1 VSEGYLDVAT
11 VGLYT
16 LLFMF
21 ILMMAGVPIAYALG
35 FSALCAGLLAYGGTV
50 LPKLGMGPFRFMY
63 NPSWTPLPLF
73 VLLGTLMA
81 ETKIGDDLFDATSK
95 WLSRIP
101 GGLVA
106 AGVIGEAVMAAVIG
120 TSAATIVVV
129 GKTAVPAFEKHGYN
143 RNMGLG
149 ALLAGGVLG
158 PLIPPSAT
166 MIIYGV
172 LAELSIGQ
180 LFIAGV
186 IPGILLMAMLA
197 IPTVI
202 WCWTHPKYGPAGISY
217 SWRERFGSLRNVW
230 PVVVVILAILGS
242 IYFGVATPTESAGV
256 GVVVMLAIAVI
267 FYGLRWKSLRDSLI
281 EATLV
286 NAMIMFIVLGA
297 YFFTYMIGSAN
308 IATRLNDLIVD
319 IGMSPIL
326 VVISIN
332 VILIIL
338 GCLIDPITI
347 TLLTVPIFVPLI
359 IQVGYNPL
367 WFGVMF
373 VINTEIGLI
382 TPPMGINL
390 FAIKTI
396 FDIPTSDLL
405 KGVTPFLL
413 IEIVFLGIIIA
424 FPQISLWLPST
435 MIG

>member
-1 VSEGYLDVAT
+1 MDVST
-11 VGLYT
+11 VGLFT

-21 ILMMAGVPIAYALG
+21 ILMMAGVPIAFALG
-35 FSALCAGLLAYGGTV
+35 FSALCAGLFAYGGTV
-50 LPKLGMGPFRFMY
+50 LPKLGMGSFRFMY
-63 NPSWTPLPLF
+63 NVSWTPLPLF

-81 ETKIGDDLFDATSK
+81 ETRIGDDLFSAASK
-95 WLSRIP
+95 WLSRVP

-106 AGVIGEAVMAAVIG
+106 GGVIGEGIMAAVIG

-129 GKTAVPAFEKHGYN
+129 GKTAVPAFEKYGYN
-143 RNMGLG
+143 RKMGLG

-172 LAELSIGQ
+172 LAEMSIGQ
-180 LFIAGV
+180 LFIAGI
-186 IPGILLMAMLA
+186 IPGIILIFMLA
-197 IPTVI
+197 VPTI
-202 WCWTHPKYGPAGISY
+202 LWCWWKPNWGPPGRSY
-217 SWRERFGSLRNVW
+217 SWGERVGSLKNIW
-230 PVVVVILAILGS
+230 PVVIVMLAILGS

-256 GVVVMLAIAVI
+256 GVVVILIIAAI
-267 FYGLRWKSLRDSLI
+267 FYGLKWKGLRDCLV

-286 NAMIMFIVLGA
+286 NAMIMFICLGA

-308 IATRLNDLIVD
+308 IATKLSDVINTVGL
-319 IGMSPIL
+319 SPIF
-326 VVISIN
+326 VIISIN

-359 IQVGYNPL
+359 IEVGYDPL

-396 FDIPTSDLL
+396 FNISTKDLL
-405 KGVTPFLL
+405 QGVIPFLL
-413 IEIVFLGIIIA
+413 IEIAFLAVIIA
-424 FPQISLWLPST
+424 FPQLSLWLPGT
-435 MIG
+435 MMGG

>member
-1 VSEGYLDVAT
+1 MDVASI
-11 VGLYT
+11 GLYA

-21 ILMMAGVPIAYALG
+21 LLMMAGVPIAYALG

-73 VLLGTLMA
+73 VLLGTIMA
-81 ETKIGDDLFDATSK
+81 ETKIGDDLFNAASK
-95 WLSRIP
+95 WLSRVP

-106 AGVIGEAVMAAVIG
+106 SGVVGEGIMAAVIG
-120 TSAATIVVV
+120 TSAATIVVM
-129 GKTAVPAFEKHGYN
+129 GKTAVPAFDKYGYN
-143 RNMGLG
+143 RKMGLG

-158 PLIPPSAT
+158 PLIPPSST

-186 IPGILLMAMLA
+186 IPGIILMAMLA
-197 IPTVI
+197 IPVI
-202 WCWTHPKYGPAGISY
+202 LWCWWKPKWGPPGQSF
-217 SWRERFGSLRNVW
+217 SWRERFSSLKNIW
-230 PVVVVILAILGS
+230 PVVLVMLAILGS
-242 IYFGVATPTESAGV
+242 IYLGIATPTESAGV
-256 GVVVMLAIAVI
+256 GVVIILIIAVI
-267 FYGLRWKSLRDSLI
+267 FYGLRWKGLRKTLI

-286 NAMIMFIVLGA
+286 NAMIMFIILGA

-308 IATRLNDLIVD
+308 IATRLYDLVVN

-326 VVISIN
+326 VIISIN

-347 TLLTVPIFVPLI
+347 TLLTVPIFIPLI

-367 WFGVMF
+367 WFGVVF

-390 FAIKTI
+390 FAIKTV
-396 FDIPTSDLL
+396 FNIPTGDLL

-413 IEIVFLGIIIA
+413 IELVFLAIIIA
-424 FPQISLWLPST
+424 FPQLSLWLPGT
-435 MIG
+435 MMGS

>member
-1 VSEGYLDVAT
+1 MDAAT
-11 VGLYT
+11 IGLFT

-21 ILMMAGVPIAYALG
+21 ILMMSGVPIAYALG
-35 FSALCAGLLAYGGTV
+35 FSALCAGLLAYGGSV

-81 ETKIGDDLFDATSK
+81 ETRIGDDLFGAASK
-95 WLSRIP
+95 WLSRVP

-106 AGVIGEAVMAAVIG
+106 GGVLGEGIMAAVIG
-120 TSAATIVVV
+120 TSSATIVVV
-129 GKTAVPAFEKHGYN
+129 GKTAVPAFEKYGYN
-143 RNMGLG
+143 RKMGLG

-172 LAELSIGQ
+172 LAEMSIGQ
-180 LFIAGV
+180 LFIAGIV
-186 IPGILLMAMLA
+186 PGIILMAMLA
-197 IPTVI
+197 VPTI
-202 WCWTHPKYGPAGISY
+202 LWCSWKPAYGPPGKSY
-217 SWRERFGSLRNVW
+217 SWGERFSSIKNIW
-230 PVVVVILAILGS
+230 PVAIVMVAILGS
-242 IYFGVATPTESAGV
+242 IYFGIATPTESAGV
-256 GVVVMLAIAVI
+256 GVVVILIIAVF
-267 FYGLRWKSLRDSLI
+267 FYGLRWKGLRNCLI

-286 NAMIMFIVLGA
+286 NAMIMFICLGA

-308 IATRLNDLIVD
+308 IATRLSDVINT
-319 IGMSPIL
+319 IGLSPIL
-326 VVISIN
+326 VIISIN
-332 VILIIL
+332 VIILIL

-359 IQVGYNPL
+359 IEVGYNPL

-396 FDIPTSDLL
+396 FNISTKELL
-405 KGVTPFLL
+405 NGVLPFLL
-413 IEIVFLGIIIA
+413 IELVFLAIIIA
-424 FPQISLWLPST
+424 FPQLSLWLPGT
-435 MIG
+435 MIGN

>member
-1 VSEGYLDVAT
+1 MDVAT
-11 VGLYT
+11 IGLYT

-21 ILMMAGVPIAYALG
+21 ALMMLGVPIAYCLG
-35 FSALCAGLLAYGGTV
+35 FSALCAGLLAYGVPV

-81 ETKIGDDLFDATSK
+81 ETRIGDDLFSATSK

-106 AGVIGEAVMAAVIG
+106 AGVVGEAVMAAVIG

-129 GKTAVPAFEKHGYN
+129 GKTAVPAYEKHGYD
-143 RNMGLG
+143 RKMGLG

-172 LAELSIGQ
+172 LAEESIGQ
-180 LFIAGV
+180 LFIAGI
-186 IPGILLMAMLA
+186 IPGIILAAMLA
-197 IPTVI
+197 VPTI
-202 WCWTHPKYGPAGISY
+202 LWCWWKPGYGPPGTSYPLREKIS
-217 SWRERFGSLRNVW
+217 SLRNVW
-230 PVVVVILAILGS
+230 PVIVVMLAILGS
-242 IYFGVATPTESAGV
+242 IYFGIATPTESAGV
-256 GVVVMLAIAVI
+256 GVVVILIIAFI
-267 FYGLRWKSLRDSLI
+267 FYGLRWKTLSRSLI
-281 EATLV
+281 ESTLV
-286 NAMIMFIVLGA
+286 NAMIMFICLGA

-308 IATRLNDLIVD
+308 IATRLKDLIDVL
-319 IGMSPIL
+319 GLSPIM
-326 VVISIN
+326 VIISIN
-332 VILIIL
+332 IILLIL

-359 IQVGYNPL
+359 LAGGYDPI
-367 WFGVMF
+367 WFGVIF
-373 VINTEIGLI
+373 TVNTEIGLI

-396 FDIPTSDLL
+396 FNIPTGDLL
-405 KGVTPFLL
+405 KGVAPYLA
-413 IEIVFLGIIIA
+413 IEILFLGIIIA
-424 FPQISLWLPST
+424 FPTLSLWLPGT
-435 MIG
+435 MLGG

>member
-1 VSEGYLDVAT
+1 MDAST
-11 VGLYT
+11 IGLFT

-21 ILMMAGVPIAYALG
+21 ILMMAGVPIAFALG
-35 FSALCAGLLAYGGTV
+35 FSALCAGLFAYGGTV

-63 NPSWTPLPLF
+63 NVSWTPLPLF

-81 ETKIGDDLFDATSK
+81 ETRIGDDLFGAASK
-95 WLSRIP
+95 WLSRVP

-106 AGVIGEAVMAAVIG
+106 GGVIGEGIMAAVIG

-129 GKTAVPAFEKHGYN
+129 GKTAVPAFEKYGYN
-143 RNMGLG
+143 RKMGLG

-172 LAELSIGQ
+172 LAEMSIGQ
-180 LFIAGV
+180 LFIAGI
-186 IPGILLMAMLA
+186 IPGIILIIMLA
-197 IPTVI
+197 VPTI
-202 WCWTHPKYGPAGISY
+202 LWCWWKPNWGPPGKSY
-217 SWRERFGSLRNVW
+217 SWGERVSSLKNIW
-230 PVVVVILAILGS
+230 PVVMVMLAILGS
-242 IYFGVATPTESAGV
+242 IYLGVATPTESAGV
-256 GVVVMLAIAVI
+256 GVVVILIIAVI
-267 FYGLRWKSLRDSLI
+267 FYKLRWKGLRDCLV

-286 NAMIMFIVLGA
+286 NAMIMFICLGA

-308 IATRLNDLIVD
+308 IATRLSDVINAM
-319 IGMSPIL
+319 GMSPIF
-326 VVISIN
+326 VIISIN

-359 IQVGYNPL
+359 IEVGYDPL

-373 VINTEIGLI
+373 VVNTEIGLI

-396 FDIPTSDLL
+396 FNISTKDLL
-405 KGVTPFLL
+405 QGVVPFLL
-413 IEIVFLGIIIA
+413 IEIAFLAVIIA
-424 FPQISLWLPST
+424 FPKLSLWLPGT
-435 MIG
+435 MIGG

>member
-1 VSEGYLDVAT
+1 M
-11 VGLYT
+11 
-16 LLFMF
+16 FM
-21 ILMMAGVPIAYALG
+21 LMMAGVPIAFALG
-35 FSALCAGLLAYGGTV
+35 FSALCAGLFVYGDSALA
-50 LPKLGMGPFRFMY
+50 KLGMGSFRFMY
-63 NPSWTPLPLF
+63 NVSWTPLPLF

-81 ETKIGDDLFDATSK
+81 ETRIGDDLFGAASK
-95 WLSRIP
+95 WLSRVP

-106 AGVIGEAVMAAVIG
+106 GSVVGEGIMAAVIG

-143 RNMGLG
+143 RKMGLG

-180 LFIAGV
+180 LFIAG
-186 IPGILLMAMLA
+186 ILPGIVLIAMLA
-197 IPTVI
+197 IPTI
-202 WCWTHPKYGPAGISY
+202 LWCWWKPNWGPPGRGY
-217 SWRERFGSLRNVW
+217 SWRERFGSLKNVW
-230 PVVVVILAILGS
+230 PVIMVMLAILGS

-256 GVVVMLAIAVI
+256 GVAVILIIAVI
-267 FYGLRWKSLRDSLI
+267 FYGMRWKSLRDCLV

-286 NAMIMFIVLGA
+286 NAMIMFICLGA

-308 IATRLNDLIVD
+308 IATSLSDLINTL
-319 IGMSPIL
+319 GLSP
-326 VVISIN
+326 VMVIVSIN

-359 IQVGYNPL
+359 IEAGYDPL

-382 TPPMGINL
+382 TPPMGVNL

-396 FDIPTSDLL
+396 FNIPTGDLL
-405 KGVTPFLL
+405 KGVAPFLL
-413 IEIVFLGIIIA
+413 LELVFLALIIA
-424 FPQISLWLPST
+424 FPQISLWLPGT
-435 MIG
+435 MMGK

>member
-1 VSEGYLDVAT
+1 MDAAT
-11 VGLYT
+11 IGLYT

-21 ILMMAGVPIAYALG
+21 VLMMAGVPIAFALG
-35 FSALCAGLLAYGGTV
+35 FSALVAGLIAYGPTV

-73 VLLGTLMA
+73 VLLGTIMA

-95 WLSRIP
+95 WLSRVP
-101 GGLVA
+101 GGLIASGIV
-106 AGVIGEAVMAAVIG
+106 GEAIMAAVIG
-120 TSAATIVVV
+120 TSSATIVVV
-129 GKTAVPAFEKHGYN
+129 GKTAVPAFEKYGYN
-143 RNMGLG
+143 RKMGLG

-158 PLIPPSAT
+158 PLIPPSST

-180 LFIAGV
+180 LFIAGIV
-186 IPGILLMAMLA
+186 PGIILMTMLA
-197 IPTVI
+197 VPTI
-202 WCWTHPKYGPAGISY
+202 LWCWWKPSYGPAGRSY
-217 SWRERFGSLRNVW
+217 SWGERFGSLRNVW
-230 PVVVVILAILGS
+230 PVVVVIMAILGS
-242 IYFGVATPTESAGV
+242 IYFGIATPTESAGV
-256 GVVVMLAIAVI
+256 GVVIILIIAIA
-267 FYGLRWKSLRDSLI
+267 FYGLRWKGIRKTLI

-286 NAMIMFIVLGA
+286 NAMIMFICLGA

-308 IATRLNDLIVD
+308 IATRLYDLVVN
-319 IGMSPIL
+319 IGMSPVL

-332 VILIIL
+332 VILLIL

-359 IQVGYNPL
+359 VQVGYDPL

-390 FAIKTI
+390 FAIKTV
-396 FDIPTSDLL
+396 FNIPTGDLL

-413 IEIVFLGIIIA
+413 IELAFLAVIIA
-424 FPQISLWLPST
+424 FPQLSLWLPGT

>member
-1 VSEGYLDVAT
+1 
-11 VGLYT
+11 
-16 LLFMF
+16 
-21 ILMMAGVPIAYALG
+21 MMAGVPIAYALG

-81 ETKIGDDLFDATSK
+81 QTKIGDDLFNAMSK
-95 WLSRIP
+95 WLSRVP
-101 GGLVA
+101 GGLIA
-106 AGVIGEAVMAAVIG
+106 AGVTGEAVMAAVIG

-129 GKTAVPAFEKHGYN
+129 GKTAVPAFEKHGYS
-143 RNMGLG
+143 RTMGLG

-186 IPGILLMAMLA
+186 IPGIILMGMLA
-197 IPTVI
+197 IPTI
-202 WCWTHPKYGPAGISY
+202 LWCWRKPQYGPAGRGY
-217 SWRERFGSLRNVW
+217 PWKERFGALKNVW
-230 PVVVVILAILGS
+230 PVVVVIVAILGS

-256 GVVVMLAIAVI
+256 GVVVMPIIAVV
-267 FYGLRWKSLRDSLI
+267 FYGLRWKRLRDSLI

-286 NAMIMFIVLGA
+286 NAMIMFIILGA

-308 IATRLNDLIVD
+308 IATRLYDHVVNVGLTPL
-319 IGMSPIL
+319 M

-332 VILIIL
+332 VILIVL

-359 IQVGYNPL
+359 IQVGYDPL

-396 FDIPTSDLL
+396 FDIPTGELL
-405 KGVTPFLL
+405 RGVTPFLL
-413 IEIVFLGIIIA
+413 IEIVFLAVIIA
-424 FPQISLWLPST
+424 FPQLSLWLPST
-435 MIG
+435 MIQ

>member
-1 VSEGYLDVAT
+1 MEAAT
-11 VGLYT
+11 IGLYT

-35 FSALCAGLLAYGGTV
+35 FSALCAGLMAYGGTV

-81 ETKIGDDLFDATSK
+81 ETQIGDDLFNATSK

-106 AGVIGEAVMAAVIG
+106 AGVVGEAIMAAVIG

-129 GKTAVPAFEKHGYN
+129 GKTAVPAFEKYGYN
-143 RNMGLG
+143 RKMGLG

-172 LAELSIGQ
+172 LSEMSIGQ

-186 IPGILLMAMLA
+186 IPGIILMLMLA
-197 IPTVI
+197 VPVI
-202 WCWTHPKYGPAGISY
+202 LWCWFKPKWGPPGTSF
-217 SWRERFGSLRNVW
+217 SWRERFSTLRNVW

-256 GVVVMLAIAVI
+256 GVIIMLIIAVV
-267 FYGLRWKSLRDSLI
+267 FYGLRWKGLRDSLI

-286 NAMIMFIVLGA
+286 NAMIMFICLGA

-308 IATRLNDLIVD
+308 IATRLNDLITTLH
-319 IGMSPIL
+319 MSPIM

-332 VILIIL
+332 VIILIL
-338 GCLIDPITI
+338 GCLLDPITI

-359 IQVGYNPL
+359 IQVGYDPL

-390 FAIKTI
+390 FAIKTVFNI
-396 FDIPTSDLL
+396 STSDLL

-413 IEIVFLGIIIA
+413 IEIAFLAVIIA
-424 FPQISLWLPST
+424 FPQLSLWLPGT
-435 MIG
+435 MMGG

>member
-1 VSEGYLDVAT
+1 MDVAT
-11 VGLYT
+11 IGLYT

-21 ILMMAGVPIAYALG
+21 ILMMAGVPIAYTLG

-63 NPSWTPLPLF
+63 NVSWTPLPLF

-81 ETKIGDDLFDATSK
+81 ETRIGDDLYDSASK

-106 AGVIGEAVMAAVIG
+106 AGIVGEAIMAAVIG

-129 GKTAVPAFEKHGYN
+129 GKTAVPAFEKHGYS
-143 RNMGLG
+143 RKMGLG

-180 LFIAGV
+180 LFIAGI
-186 IPGILLMAMLA
+186 IPGIILMFMLA
-197 IPTVI
+197 VPTI
-202 WCWTHPKYGPAGISY
+202 LWCWWKPAYGPPGASY
-217 SWRERFGSLRNVW
+217 SMREKFSSLKNVW
-230 PVVVVILAILGS
+230 PVIIVMLAILGT
-242 IYFGVATPTESAGV
+242 IYFGIATPTESAGV
-256 GVVVMLAIAVI
+256 GVVVILIIAVI
-267 FYGLRWKSLRDSLI
+267 FYGLRWKGLSNSLVES
-281 EATLV
+281 TLV
-286 NAMIMFIVLGA
+286 NAMIMFICLGA

-308 IATRLNDLIVD
+308 VAIRLKDLIDVLQL
-319 IGMSPIL
+319 SPIM
-326 VVISIN
+326 VVIAIN
-332 VILIIL
+332 IILLVL
-338 GCLIDPITI
+338 GCLLDPITI

-359 IQVGYNPL
+359 IAVGYNPL
-367 WFGVMF
+367 WFGVIF
-373 VINTEIGLI
+373 TVNTEIGLI

-396 FDIPTSDLL
+396 FNIPTGDLL
-405 KGVTPFLL
+405 KGVAPYLL
-413 IEIVFLGIIIA
+413 IEIVFLGILIA
-424 FPQISLWLPST
+424 FPVLSLWLPST
-435 MIG
+435 MMGG

>member
-1 VSEGYLDVAT
+1 MDVAT
-11 VGLYT
+11 IGLYT

-63 NPSWTPLPLF
+63 NVSWTPLPLF

-81 ETKIGDDLFDATSK
+81 ETKIGDDLYDSASK

-106 AGVIGEAVMAAVIG
+106 AGIFGEAIMAAVIG

-143 RNMGLG
+143 RKMGLG

-180 LFIAGV
+180 LFIAGI
-186 IPGILLMAMLA
+186 IPGIILMFMLA
-197 IPTVI
+197 VPTVL
-202 WCWTHPKYGPAGISY
+202 WCWWKPAYGPPGATY
-217 SWRERFGSLRNVW
+217 SMREKVSSLKNIW
-230 PVVVVILAILGS
+230 PVIVVMLAILGT
-242 IYFGVATPTESAGV
+242 IYFGIATPTESAGV
-256 GVVVMLAIAVI
+256 GVVVILIIAVI
-267 FYGLRWKSLRDSLI
+267 FYGLRWKGLSNSLVES
-281 EATLV
+281 TLV
-286 NAMIMFIVLGA
+286 NAMIMFICLGA

-308 IATRLNDLIVD
+308 VATMLKDLIDVLHL
-319 IGMSPIL
+319 SPIL
-326 VVISIN
+326 VIVAIN
-332 VILIIL
+332 IILLVL
-338 GCLIDPITI
+338 GCLLDPITI

-359 IQVGYNPL
+359 IAVGYNPL
-367 WFGVMF
+367 WFGVIF
-373 VINTEIGLI
+373 TVNTEIGLI

-396 FDIPTSDLL
+396 FNIPTGDLL
-405 KGVTPFLL
+405 KGVAPYLL
-413 IEIVFLGIIIA
+413 IEIVFLGILIA
-424 FPQISLWLPST
+424 FPVLSLWLPGT
-435 MIG
+435 MMGG

>member
-1 VSEGYLDVAT
+1 MDAAT
-11 VGLYT
+11 IGLFT

-21 ILMMAGVPIAYALG
+21 ILMMSGVPIAYALG
-35 FSALCAGLLAYGGTV
+35 FSALCAGLLAYGGSV

-81 ETKIGDDLFDATSK
+81 ETRIGDDLFGAASK
-95 WLSRIP
+95 WLSRVP

-106 AGVIGEAVMAAVIG
+106 GGVLGEGIMAAVIG
-120 TSAATIVVV
+120 TSSATIVVV
-129 GKTAVPAFEKHGYN
+129 GKTAVPAFEKYGYN

-172 LAELSIGQ
+172 LAEMSIGQ
-180 LFIAGV
+180 LFIAGIV
-186 IPGILLMAMLA
+186 PGIILMAMLA
-197 IPTVI
+197 VPTI
-202 WCWTHPKYGPAGISY
+202 LWCSWKPAYGPPGKSY
-217 SWRERFGSLRNVW
+217 SWGERFSSIKNIW
-230 PVVVVILAILGS
+230 PVAIVMVAILGS
-242 IYFGVATPTESAGV
+242 IYFGIATPTESAGV
-256 GVVVMLAIAVI
+256 GVVVILIIAVF
-267 FYGLRWKSLRDSLI
+267 FYGLRWKGLRNCLI

-286 NAMIMFIVLGA
+286 NAMIMFICLGA

-308 IATRLNDLIVD
+308 IATRLSDVINT
-319 IGMSPIL
+319 IGLSPIL
-326 VVISIN
+326 VIISIN
-332 VILIIL
+332 VIILIL

-359 IQVGYNPL
+359 IEVGYNPL

-396 FDIPTSDLL
+396 FNISTKELL
-405 KGVTPFLL
+405 NGVLPFLL
-413 IEIVFLGIIIA
+413 IELVFLAIIIA
-424 FPQISLWLPST
+424 FPQLSLWLPGT
-435 MIG
+435 MIGN